1 MDAVMTQHPLRL
13 SLPATLAL
21 SVLLAACASQK
32 DDKAAAPASNPAP
45 AAKNADASTASAPT
59 NAQPE
64 MELKARVEADT
75 MSGAVPP
82 PTSKPVGV
90 GVPPAAGEQRKAE
103 EVKTAE
109 RKPEAVKTA
118 ERKPEP
124 AKAELP
130 PLVVHREAELIA
142 ERARETLKAIRT
154 LSCETMIEGSGASV
168 AGIEI
173 LGVWHRVQMRF
184 QTQDGLSIP
193 RFRITRIEGPAAG
206 EVAGPTIVYSGSRAL
221 QFDERTQTYTD
232 LGNNWFSAVG
242 AALPALPQWILEER
256 FKNAQRARMPA
267 GAPPNP
273 LDPVMIGARILRT
286 EELDGQTCDVVEFFM
301 ERNLVSMTEEGAA
314 GGVVGKGLYIE
325 TTHYARSDSLP
336 RRVVRQE
343 IETPDT
349 PGVGGDR
356 ITMNYAKF
364 ILNPGYAEEFFD
376 ANPPAG
382 FKPQGEPKR

>member
-1 MDAVMTQHPLRL
+1 MDAVMIQHPLRL

-32 DDKAAAPASNPAP
+32 GDKAAAPACGSAP
-45 AAKNADASTASAPT
+45 AATKADASTAPVPT
-59 NAQPE
+59 SAQPE
-64 MELKARVEADT
+64 MELTARVEADT

-82 PTSKPVGV
+82 PTGKPVGV
-90 GVPPAAGEQRKAE
+90 GVPPEAGEQRKAE
-103 EVKTAE
+103 EG
-109 RKPEAVKTA
+109 KPA

-130 PLVVHREAELIA
+130 PLVVHPEAELIA

-154 LSCETMIEGSGASV
+154 ISCETMLEGSGASA

-184 QTQDGLSIP
+184 QTQDGVSIP
-193 RFRITRIEGPAAG
+193 KFRITRIDRSAAG
-206 EVAGPTIVYSGSRAL
+206 DVAGPTIVYSGSRAL
-221 QFDERTQTYTD
+221 EFDERTQTYVD
-232 LGNNWFSAVG
+232 LGNNWFRAVG

-256 FKNAQRARMPA
+256 FKNAQRARTPA

-325 TTHYARSDSLP
+325 TIHYARSDSLP
-336 RRVVRQE
+336 RRIVRQE

-364 ILNPGYAEEFFD
+364 VLNPGYADEFFS

>member
-1 MDAVMTQHPLRL
+1 MIQHPLRL

-32 DDKAAAPASNPAP
+32 GDKSAAPASSPAP
-45 AAKNADASTASAPT
+45 AARKADASTAPAST
-59 NAQPE
+59 SAQPE
-64 MELKARVEADT
+64 MEVTARVEADT
-75 MSGAVPP
+75 MSGTVPP
-82 PTSKPVGV
+82 STSKPVGV
-90 GVPPAAGEQRKAE
+90 GVPPTAGEQRKAE
-103 EVKTAE
+103 EG
-109 RKPEAVKTA
+109 KPA

-154 LSCETMIEGSGASV
+154 FSCETMLEGSGASV

-193 RFRITRIEGPAAG
+193 KFRITRIDRSAADG
-206 EVAGPTIVYSGSRAL
+206 IAGPTIVYSGSRAL
-221 QFDERTQTYTD
+221 EFDERTQTFTD
-232 LGNNWFSAVG
+232 LGNNWFQAVG
-242 AALPALPQWILEER
+242 AALPALPQWVLEER
-256 FKNAQRARMPA
+256 FKNAQRARTPA

-273 LDPVMIGARILRT
+273 LDPVIIGARILRT

-301 ERNLVSMTEEGAA
+301 ERNIVSMTEEGAA

-325 TTHYARSDSLP
+325 TIHYARSDSLP

-364 ILNPGYAEEFFD
+364 VLNPGYADEFFD